1 MEAETPTPSTTPTQ
15 GDGPSWLQRT
25 LCKECFEPSP
35 TPPAATEDGAAD
47 AEPNPE
53 GVAALLAIATDAVE
67 DERERG
73 RQLDSKCA
81 SLAGFTG
88 LILSITGVLT
98 PALAN
103 SKLGAAG
110 QPAAEVAFAVGMLS
124 LLAAVLLA
132 VEGVL
137 MPQKYRSMG
146 AAQVAKFG
154 LRSVQA
160 HDALWVHQSML
171 GALNDILAQDRPVN
185 NCKAKLTRW
194 VARCLATGFAAVAV
208 DAVIIAIQK
217 FGLS

>member
-1 MEAETPTPSTTPTQ
+1 MTPAH
-15 GDGPSWLQRT
+15 DDRPSWLQRT
-25 LCKECFEPSP
+25 LCKECFEPSS
-35 TPPAATEDGAAD
+35 TPSAATEDGAD
-47 AEPNPE
+47 AAAPDPE

-73 RQLDSKCA
+73 RQLDNKCA

-98 PALAN
+98 PALVN
-103 SKLGAAG
+103 PKLGHVG
-110 QPAAEVAFAVGMLS
+110 QPVAEVAFAAGILS

-146 AAQVAKFG
+146 AAQVANFG
-154 LRSVQA
+154 LRSVQS
-160 HDALWVHQSML
+160 HNALWVHQSML
-171 GALNDILAQDRPVN
+171 GALSAILAQDRPVN

-194 VARCLATGFAAVAV
+194 VARCLAVGFTAVAI
-208 DAVIIAIQK
+208 DAVIIATRK
-217 FGLS
+217 FGL